1 MADLPTLLQQQQAL
15 QHQIAAQKMA
25 AVAEVVAT
33 MERLGLTWAD
43 FGVAPVAP
51 ARPAA
56 KRRIKYRDA
65 RGNTWTGVGQRPR
78 WLVSAMEAGADMEQ
92 FRVKEGG

>member
-1 MADLPTLLQQQQAL
+1 MSDIPTLLQQQQAL

-25 AVAEVVAT
+25 AVAEVVVT

-43 FGVAPVAP
+43 FGVTPTAS

-56 KRRIKYRDA
+56 KRKIKYRDD

-78 WLVSAMEAGADMEQ
+78 WLVSALEAGADVEQ
-92 FRVKEGG
+92 FRVREIG